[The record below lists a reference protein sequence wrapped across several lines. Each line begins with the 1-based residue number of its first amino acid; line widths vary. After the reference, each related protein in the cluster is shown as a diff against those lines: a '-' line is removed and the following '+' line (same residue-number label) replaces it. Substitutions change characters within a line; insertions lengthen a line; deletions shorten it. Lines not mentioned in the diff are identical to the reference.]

1 MPGGRKS
8 GEVDALHL
16 VRAVRHVKEAPVPPP
31 PAPEAPPPPKP
42 PPDPKT
48 GGRYSHT
55 AMPTKTEVLC
65 YGCGYRFFAT
75 GKTPRL
81 LCPKCRTELNQ
92 GDFQIEGTQ
101 TDDVKTVGRV
111 HIGPDGILSGT
122 TITARVI
129 CLEGRL
135 EAAELHGYAT
145 IELGG
150 KPHCVPED
158 LKTPHLVI
166 LEHASVAFK
175 RKLHCHDLT
184 VRGTLSGS
192 VEAAGTVTIQAGGHL
207 KGRLTTGHLVVEEGG
222 GLTADCAIDA
232 ESFAPPPGK
241 GRA

>member
-1 MPGGRKS
+1 MPPR
-8 GEVDALHL
+8 
-16 VRAVRHVKEAPVPPP
+16 
-31 PAPEAPPPPKP
+31 PASEAPPPPKP

-65 YGCGYRFFAT
+65 YACGYRFFAT
-75 GKTPRL
+75 GKTQRL

-92 GDFQIEGTQ
+92 GDFQIDGTHA
-101 TDDVKTVGRV
+101 DAVKTVGRV
-111 HIGPDGILSGT
+111 HVGPDGILSGT

-129 CLEGRL
+129 CLEGRV
-135 EAAELHGYAT
+135 EGAELHGYAA

-150 KPHCVPED
+150 RPHCVPEE
-158 LKTPHLVI
+158 LNTPHLVI

-175 RKLHCHDLT
+175 RKLRCRDLT

-207 KGRLTTGHLVVEEGG
+207 KGTLKTGHLMVEEGG
-222 GLTADCAIDA
+222 GLSAGCTIDP
-232 ESFAPPPGK
+232 ESLTEPPGK